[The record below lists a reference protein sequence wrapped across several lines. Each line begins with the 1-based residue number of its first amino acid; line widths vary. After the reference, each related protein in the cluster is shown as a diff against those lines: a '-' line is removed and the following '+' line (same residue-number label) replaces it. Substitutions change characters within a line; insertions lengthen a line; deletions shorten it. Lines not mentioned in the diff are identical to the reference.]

1 MQSKPIIYLLKKIY
15 LILAIIFVGIA
26 SYKTLNE
33 PTTMTLIKFNKMEK
47 IDIAFILFM
56 LSSSYITRATRWLFF
71 IQQHPQES
79 KSTLFHFA
87 VYLSG
92 FAFTT
97 TPGKSGELA
106 RSIYLTPIGVPFNYT
121 FACFISERSLDL
133 AVVGL
138 ISSIVFY
145 QLDFHFIW
153 TTLLVLPLIFL
164 VVIFLTKKLTTK
176 KITLFPYHVLIYI
189 LQLFDSKKAPWP
201 VLLSFVAWISQGLI
215 LVKFSNSLNI
225 ELSTITLISI
235 YCSGLIIGA
244 ISLIP
249 AGIGATELGIV
260 FLLTSFGVNN
270 QDAFAISVASR
281 ATTLLPALTLGLL
294 CSIILTTKNK
304 KLCNNV

>member
-1 MQSKPIIYLLKKIY
+1 MQSKPIIHLLKKIY

-106 RSIYLTPIGVPFNYT
+106 RSIYLTP
-121 FACFISERSLDL
+121 
-133 AVVGL
+133 
-138 ISSIVFY
+138 
-145 QLDFHFIW
+145 
-153 TTLLVLPLIFL
+153 
-164 VVIFLTKKLTTK
+164 
-176 KITLFPYHVLIYI
+176 
-189 LQLFDSKKAPWP
+189 
-201 VLLSFVAWISQGLI
+201 
-215 LVKFSNSLNI
+215 
-225 ELSTITLISI
+225 
-235 YCSGLIIGA
+235 
-244 ISLIP
+244 
-249 AGIGATELGIV
+249 
-260 FLLTSFGVNN
+260 
-270 QDAFAISVASR
+270 
-281 ATTLLPALTLGLL
+281 
-294 CSIILTTKNK
+294 
-304 KLCNNV
+304 